1 VFSAIAAVAGT
12 DNTRRCTPAR
22 PVSVLHLHAR
32 NDPMVPFDGGFSSN
46 TRLRGATGEFASV
59 PDTVARWVRH
69 DACTGAPQTVLEKPG
84 ARCELHTSCSGA
96 AQVKLCV
103 TETGGHSWPGGQKAR
118 GEAPSQ
124 AVSANALMWE
134 FFNRP

>member
-1 VFSAIAAVAGT
+1 
-12 DNTRRCTPAR
+12 
-22 PVSVLHLHAR
+22 
-32 NDPMVPFDGGFSSN
+32 
-46 TRLRGATGEFASV
+46 
-59 PDTVARWVRH
+59 
-69 DACTGAPQTVLEKPG
+69 
-84 ARCELHTSCSGA
+84 
-96 AQVKLCV
+96 VKRCV